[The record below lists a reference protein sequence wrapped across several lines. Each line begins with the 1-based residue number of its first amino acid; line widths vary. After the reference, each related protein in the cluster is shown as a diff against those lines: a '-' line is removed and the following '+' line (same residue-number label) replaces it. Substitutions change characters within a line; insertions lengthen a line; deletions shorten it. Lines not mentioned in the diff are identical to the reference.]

1 MNKGINN
8 ILIFTLGAAI
18 GAGVTWKLVKT
29 KYENIAKE
37 EIDEIR
43 EYYAKKNSNMDDL
56 ACPDKFVES
65 TEAEDNKVRDYN
77 DIIKKEGYVDYSE
90 VKKEEKGAVEESFE
104 GPVLIPEDEFA
115 DNPEYST
122 ETFIYYADDVLADQR
137 NNVVNTADEIVGTE
151 YVFAIEDEDV
161 VYIRNDELEMYYE
174 IIKDPGEFKDLF
186 PKVPHEE

>member
-1 MNKGINN
+1 MNRSISN
-8 ILIFTLGAAI
+8 ILIFTLGAAA
-18 GAGVTWKLVKT
+18 GAGVMWKLLKT

-43 EYYAKKNSNMDDL
+43 EYYSKKNTVAENVED
-56 ACPDKFVES
+56 AGETVES
-65 TEAEDNKVRDYN
+65 PKTENREIRDYS

-90 VKKEEKGAVEESFE
+90 VKKEEKGEVEESFE
-104 GPVLIPEDEFA
+104 GPVLIEEDEFA
-115 DNPEYST
+115 DNPEYNT

-161 VYIRNDELEMYYE
+161 VYVRNDELEMYYE

-186 PKVPHEE
+186 PEVPHE